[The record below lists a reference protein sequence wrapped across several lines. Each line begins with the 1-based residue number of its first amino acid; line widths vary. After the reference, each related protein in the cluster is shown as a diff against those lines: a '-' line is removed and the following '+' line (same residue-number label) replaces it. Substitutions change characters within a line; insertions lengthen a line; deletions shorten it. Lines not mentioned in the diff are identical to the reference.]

1 MKKIIIIPFVLLF
14 FCQNIANAQYE
25 SIFGQNTTQ
34 FNIFHEPVSG
44 YCITNHILQTGDF
57 EINGIYY
64 KKFGNIYLR
73 EDTVSGKV
81 YMQIFNYSPPF
92 DPSRDVLIM
101 DLNLQVGDTFSLHS
115 DYYFISQSISME
127 CPNII
132 VDSVFYENGRK
143 VVRTNCNPLHC
154 IVSIFDP
161 YTPLSFIEGVG
172 PNRGPFYWLAQYY
185 HDAGKASLLL
195 CFYKDDTLSYMNPLY
210 NTCDTFPDL
219 VSIHDQYLNGIDI
232 FPNPIE
238 DNLLNISFDGTFS
251 GLIFLYNALGSKIYS
266 IDLSNVHTHQIK
278 MMYFSKGIYFLKII
292 DKNSNLLFLK
302 KIIKN

>member
-1 MKKIIIIPFVLLF
+1 
-14 FCQNIANAQYE
+14 
-25 SIFGQNTTQ
+25 
-34 FNIFHEPVSG
+34 
-44 YCITNHILQTGDF
+44 
-57 EINGIYY
+57 
-64 KKFGNIYLR
+64 
-73 EDTVSGKV
+73 
-81 YMQIFNYSPPF
+81 MQIFNYSPPF

-251 GLIFLYNALGSKIYS
+251 GLIFLYNALGSKVYS